1 MDAITAAY
9 AAGGVAV
16 AAGIATGAAVRV
28 VPGVGQGARGAGGEV
43 MEDELRERV
52 AKLEDLVMRLAE
64 KLATVAE
71 HLGRLSERK
80 DVRRGQGRGD

>member
-1 MDAITAAY
+1 
-9 AAGGVAV
+9 
-16 AAGIATGAAVRV
+16 
-28 VPGVGQGARGAGGEV
+28 

>member
-1 MDAITAAY
+1 V
-9 AAGGVAV
+9 GV
-16 AAGIATGAAVRV
+16 
-28 VPGVGQGARGAGGEV
+28 
-43 MEDELRERV
+43 EDELRER
-52 AKLEDLVMRLAE
+52 AAELEALVMALAE